1 LEEKAVE
8 SPITGVVIE
17 ILVSHGEAVTEGD
30 LLVVIDSM
38 KMENEILSEHSGTV
52 KELNVEVDQQV
63 SEGDTLLTLELP

>member
-1 LEEKAVE
+1 MEEKAVE